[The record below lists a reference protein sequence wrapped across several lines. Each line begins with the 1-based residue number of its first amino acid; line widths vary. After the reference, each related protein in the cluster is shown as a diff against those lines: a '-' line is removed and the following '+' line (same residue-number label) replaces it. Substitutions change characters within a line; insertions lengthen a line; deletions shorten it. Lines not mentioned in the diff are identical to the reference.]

1 MSKSSMKR
9 PTKPDAI
16 TLMSAMTPA
25 QLPKTITADVPTVSP
40 PAKTSSGKAGA
51 RAGTCQIA
59 GHFPLS
65 TRKALKHLEAEEG
78 RKLQDLLDEA
88 IHDFLVKKGKAKL
101 VGA

>member
-1 MSKSSMKR
+1 MKQ
-9 PTKPDAI
+9 TAKPDAI
-16 TLMSAMTPA
+16 SLMTAMTSAP
-25 QLPKTITADVPTVSP
+25 PMRTVIADTP
-40 PAKTSSGKAGA
+40 PPRPIARKPGG

-59 GHFPLS
+59 GHFPTS
-65 TRKALKHLEAEEG
+65 TRRALKHLEAEEG

>member
-1 MSKSSMKR
+1 MK
-9 PTKPDAI
+9 PNAKPDAI
-16 TLMSAMTPA
+16 SLMSAMNAAPP
-25 QLPKTITADVPTVSP
+25 LKSVIADVSP
-40 PAKTSSGKAGA
+40 PQKTTMRKGGA

-59 GHFPLS
+59 GHFPTS
-65 TRKALKHLEAEEG
+65 TRRALKHLEAEEG

>member
-1 MSKSSMKR
+1 MSGSTMKLNA
-9 PTKPDAI
+9 KPDAI
-16 TLMSAMTPA
+16 ALMSALTQARAIQTMATEA
-25 QLPKTITADVPTVSP
+25 SAPTKP
-40 PAKTSSGKAGA
+40 PSRKPGA

-59 GHFPLS
+59 GHFPTS

>member
-1 MSKSSMKR
+1 MK
-9 PTKPDAI
+9 PNTKPDAI
-16 TLMSAMTPA
+16 SLMSAMNSAPPLRTVIADAPMP
-25 QLPKTITADVPTVSP
+25 PKPV
-40 PAKTSSGKAGA
+40 A
-51 RAGTCQIA
+51 RKPSARTGTCQIA
-59 GHFPLS
+59 GHFPTS

>member
-1 MSKSSMKR
+1 MKQSL
-9 PTKPDAI
+9 KPDAI
-16 TLMSAMTPA
+16 SLMKAMNVA
-25 QLPKTITADVPTVSP
+25 QQPQSVVADVAPTLKPTVR
-40 PAKTSSGKAGA
+40 KQGA

-59 GHFPLS
+59 GHFPTS
-65 TRKALKHLEAEEG
+65 TRRALKHLEAEEG

>member
-1 MSKSSMKR
+1 MKQSL
-9 PTKPDAI
+9 KPDAI
-16 TLMSAMTPA
+16 SLMKAMNVAQQISAVV
-25 QLPKTITADVPTVSP
+25 ADVTP
-40 PAKTSSGKAGA
+40 PSEPISRKPGA

-59 GHFPLS
+59 GHFPTS
-65 TRKALKHLEAEEG
+65 TRRALKHLEAEEG